1 MDRFNNFIIDENG
14 EIWYCGPKLSSKI
27 MVRGTKCINKF
38 EKVKINENYKN
49 TIFKTFECG
58 IDFVA
63 FIDDKQQIWVIGDNT
78 SGQLGLGNDNTKI
91 KCLTPIKSNNR
102 YIFASCGKD
111 YSVLSIITDCGD
123 VLSCGEIGF
132 KYKLTSLAN
141 NVNMVYLS
149 QCFGYIAGLDCYGNI
164 WGKDMFCVDD
174 TFKIIQK
181 GQFVN
186 VVVGIN
192 SIFALSIDGVIYEY
206 NTKLSKKKGGPLE
219 KEKFKL
225 IPVNTE
231 ILKQNSLKFL
241 NKKNNVHDVKSYPT
255 FFSLIRNYDYNLFA
269 LDSEGFLWVYNS
281 KSSYNKLPI
290 EDLGESLCLDCLV
303 KLDYNVSFIDIQPG
317 FLCTALLDT
326 NGNIWFYGDTRN
338 HRYSNTLTMC
348 QTNSPVFFVEIKCLY
363 GSILGL
369 DSEGYVYSF
378 GSNKYGQ
385 LGLGDYKN
393 RDILTQVDIPVRV
406 LSINGK
412 CKKYNNIKSSI

>member
-14 EIWYCGPKLSSKI
+14 EIWYCGPKLCSEIK
-27 MVRGTKCINKF
+27 VRRTKCINKF
-38 EKVKINENYKN
+38 EKVKIDENYKN
-49 TIFKTFECG
+49 TIFKTFDCG
-58 IDFVA
+58 IDFVT
-63 FIDDKQQIWVIGDNT
+63 FIDDKQQIWVIGDNN
-78 SGQLGLGNDNTKI
+78 SGQLGLRSDNTKI
-91 KCLTPIKSNNR
+91 KFLTPIISNNG

-111 YSVLSIITDCGD
+111 YSVLVTINDCGD
-123 VLSCGEIGF
+123 VLSCGEIGV
-132 KYKLTSLAN
+132 KYELTSLAN
-141 NVNMVYLS
+141 DVNMVYLS
-149 QCFGYIAGLDCYGNI
+149 QDFGYIAGLDCYGNI
-164 WGKDMFCVDD
+164 WGKNMFCVDE
-174 TFKIIQK
+174 TFKMIQE

-206 NTKLSKKKGGPLE
+206 NTKLSKKKRGQLE

-241 NKKNNVHDVKSYPT
+241 NKKNNVYDVKSYPT
-255 FFSLIRNYDYNLFA
+255 FFSLIRHYECNLFA
-269 LDSEGFLWVYNS
+269 LDSEGFLWVYCS
-281 KSSYNKLPI
+281 DYCGQLPL
-290 EDLGESLCLDCLV
+290 EYLEASMCLECLV
-303 KLDYNVSFIDIQPG
+303 KLDYKITFIDIQPG

-326 NGNIWFYGDTRN
+326 NGNIWFYGDTKN
-338 HRYSNTLTMC
+338 HGRSNTLMMC
-348 QTNSPVFFVEIKCLY
+348 RTNSPVFFVEIKCLD

-369 DSEGYVYSF
+369 DSEGYMYSF

-406 LSINGK
+406 SSINGK
-412 CKKYNNIKSSI
+412 CKKYNNIKSSN